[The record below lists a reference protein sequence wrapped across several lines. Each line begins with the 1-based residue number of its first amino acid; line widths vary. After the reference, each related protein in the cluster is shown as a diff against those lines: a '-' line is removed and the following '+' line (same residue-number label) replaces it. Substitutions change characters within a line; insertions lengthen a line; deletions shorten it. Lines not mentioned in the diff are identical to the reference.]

1 MNTTQ
6 EDKIIKDI
14 GLELMFY
21 SPDKYDT
28 QDGLTSIELAKR
40 LSLNVD
46 VVKKKLKILCDKGI
60 VSVKGINPKIW
71 KFDDY
76 NFQRMDT
83 DDDVYNLLCSFDDVD
98 FSKYF
103 DYSK

>member
-6 EDKIIKDI
+6 EDKILKDI

-28 QDGLTSIELAKR
+28 QDSLTSIELAKR

-83 DDDVYNLLCSFDDVD
+83 DDEVYNLLCSFDDLD

>member
-6 EDKIIKDI
+6 EDKILKDI

-83 DDDVYNLLCSFDDVD
+83 DDEVYNLLCSFDDVD

>member
-6 EDKIIKDI
+6 EDKILKDI

-40 LSLNVD
+40 LYLNVD

-83 DDDVYNLLCSFDDVD
+83 DDEVYNLLCSFDDVD

>member
-6 EDKIIKDI
+6 EDKILKDI

-28 QDGLTSIELAKR
+28 QDGLTSIELAKK

-83 DDDVYNLLCSFDDVD
+83 DDEVYNLLCSFDDVD

>member
-6 EDKIIKDI
+6 EDKILKDI

-46 VVKKKLKILCDKGI
+46 VVKKKLKILCDKEI
-60 VSVKGINPKIW
+60 VSVKGINPK
-71 KFDDY
+71 
-76 NFQRMDT
+76 N
-83 DDDVYNLLCSFDDVD
+83 
-98 FSKYF
+98 
-103 DYSK
+103 

>member
-6 EDKIIKDI
+6 EDKILKDI

-71 KFDDY
+71 KLDDY
-76 NFQRMDT
+76 NFQRMGT
-83 DDDVYNLLCSFDDVD
+83 DDEVYNLLCSFDDVD

>member
-6 EDKIIKDI
+6 EDKILKDI

>member
-6 EDKIIKDI
+6 EDKILKDI

-83 DDDVYNLLCSFDDVD
+83 DDEVYNLLCSFDDVD
-98 FSKYF
+98 FSK
-103 DYSK
+103 

>member
-6 EDKIIKDI
+6 EDKILKDI

-28 QDGLTSIELAKR
+28 QDGLRSIELAKR

-83 DDDVYNLLCSFDDVD
+83 DDEVYNLLCSFDDVD

>member
-6 EDKIIKDI
+6 EDKILKDI
-14 GLELMFY
+14 GLELMFH

-28 QDGLTSIELAKR
+28 QDGLTSIEIAKR

-76 NFQRMDT
+76 NFQRMNE
-83 DDDVYNLLCSFDDVD
+83 DDEIYILLCSFDDVD

-103 DYSK
+103 NYSK

>member
-6 EDKIIKDI
+6 EDKILKDI

-60 VSVKGINPKIW
+60 VSVKDINTKIW

-83 DDDVYNLLCSFDDVD
+83 DDEVYNLLCSFDDVD

>member
-6 EDKIIKDI
+6 EDKILKDI

-60 VSVKGINPKIW
+60 VWVKGINPIIW

-83 DDDVYNLLCSFDDVD
+83 DDEVYNQLRSFDDVD

>member
-6 EDKIIKDI
+6 EDKILKDI

-21 SPDKYDT
+21 SPDKYNT

-83 DDDVYNLLCSFDDVD
+83 DDEVYNLLCSFDDVD

>member
-6 EDKIIKDI
+6 EDKILKDI

-83 DDDVYNLLCSFDDVD
+83 DDEGLLRRL
-98 FSKYF
+98 
-103 DYSK
+103 

>member
-6 EDKIIKDI
+6 EDKILKDI

-60 VSVKGINPKIW
+60 VSAKGINPKIW

-83 DDDVYNLLCSFDDVD
+83 DDEVYNLLCSFDDVD